1 MDEAPLLRRFA
12 HVTEKGMPMKALIP
26 AAGLGTR
33 FLPATKAQPK
43 EMLLVVD
50 RPAIQYVVE
59 EGLASDADEV
69 VIINSREKKAIE
81 EHFSPNPE
89 LVELLRARGKDAY
102 ADAVE
107 RVGDYNVSYVYQDEA
122 LGLGHA
128 VRCAHEKTG
137 DEPFYVLLGDVLVPD
152 NKMLPRM
159 QEVSDAHG
167 GASVIAVMPVPDD
180 QVSRFG
186 VIAGAAVADDV
197 WKIDALVEKPALE
210 DAPSNL
216 AVFGRYLLSARVME
230 LLADV
235 EPGVGG
241 EIQLTDALDAARGG
255 DVRADHRP
263 RRRLRHRHGGKL
275 AGNQQRAVQARSRIA
290 RTTVA
295 ELNGAIAKACR
306 HLAGL
311 RIV

>member
-1 MDEAPLLRRFA
+1 
-12 HVTEKGMPMKALIP
+12 MKALIP

-59 EGLASDADEV
+59 EGLASAADEV

-89 LVELLRARGKDAY
+89 LVVTLRARGKDQY
-102 ADAVE
+102 ADLVE
-107 RVGDYNVSYVYQDEA
+107 KVGAYNVSYVYQDEA

-128 VRCAHEKTG
+128 VRCAAEKTG

-152 NKMLPRM
+152 NQMLPRM

-186 VIAGAAVADDV
+186 VIAGAAVEGEDDV
-197 WKIDALVEKPALE
+197 WKVDALVEKPALE

-235 EPGVGG
+235 RPGVGG
-241 EIQLTDALDAARGG
+241 EIQLTDALDAVLREEEMYALVI
-255 DVRADHRP
+255 DSADGFDTGTVESWLETNNILF
-263 RRRLRHRHGGKL
+263 RR
-275 AGNQQRAVQARSRIA
+275 S
-290 RTTVA
+290 A
-295 ELNGAIAKACR
+295 ERRN
-306 HLAGL
+306 
-311 RIV
+311 

>member
-1 MDEAPLLRRFA
+1 
-12 HVTEKGMPMKALIP
+12 MKALIP

-59 EGLASDADEV
+59 EGLASAADEV

-81 EHFSPNPE
+81 DHFSPNPE
-89 LVELLRARGKDAY
+89 LVELLRARGKGKY
-102 ADAVE
+102 ADLVE
-107 RVGDYNVSYVYQDEA
+107 QVGNYNVSYVYQDEA

-128 VRCAHEKTG
+128 VRCAAEKTG

-152 NKMLPRM
+152 NQMLPRM

-186 VIAGAAVADDV
+186 VIAGAAVEGEDDV
-197 WKIDALVEKPALE
+197 WKVDALVEKPALE

-235 EPGVGG
+235 RPGVGG
-241 EIQLTDALDAARGG
+241 EIQLTDALDAVLREEEMYALVI
-255 DVRADHRP
+255 DPADGFDTGTVESWLETNNVLF
-263 RRRLRHRHGGKL
+263 RR
-275 AGNQQRAVQARSRIA
+275 S
-290 RTTVA
+290 A
-295 ELNGAIAKACR
+295 ERRN
-306 HLAGL
+306 
-311 RIV
+311 

>member
-81 EHFSPNPE
+81 DHFTPNPE

-107 RVGDYNVSYVYQDEA
+107 RVGNYNVSYVYQDEA

-216 AVFGRYLLSARVME
+216 AVFGRYLLLS
-230 LLADV
+230 L
-235 EPGVGG
+235 
-241 EIQLTDALDAARGG
+241 I
-255 DVRADHRP
+255 H
-263 RRRLRHRHGGKL
+263 
-275 AGNQQRAVQARSRIA
+275 I
-290 RTTVA
+290 
-295 ELNGAIAKACR
+295 
-306 HLAGL
+306 
-311 RIV
+311 

>member
-1 MDEAPLLRRFA
+1 
-12 HVTEKGMPMKALIP
+12 MKALIP

-59 EGLASDADEV
+59 EGLASAADEV

-81 EHFSPNPE
+81 EHFSPNPQ
-89 LVELLRARGKDAY
+89 LVATLRARGKDKY
-102 ADAVE
+102 ADLVE
-107 RVGDYNVSYVYQDEA
+107 QVGSYNVSYVYQDEA

-128 VRCAHEKTG
+128 VRCAAEKTG

-152 NKMLPRM
+152 NTMLPRMHM

-186 VIAGAAVADDV
+186 VISGAAVADDV
-197 WKIDALVEKPALE
+197 WKVDALVEKPALE

-216 AVFGRYLLSARVME
+216 AVFGRYLLSPRVME

-235 EPGVGG
+235 QPGVGG
-241 EIQLTDALDAARGG
+241 EIQLTDALDAVLREEEMYALVV
-255 DVRADHRP
+255 DPADGFDTGTVESWLETNNVLFG
-263 RRRLRHRHGGKL
+263 RLKG
-275 AGNQQRAVQARSRIA
+275 
-290 RTTVA
+290 
-295 ELNGAIAKACR
+295 
-306 HLAGL
+306 
-311 RIV
+311 

>member
-1 MDEAPLLRRFA
+1 
-12 HVTEKGMPMKALIP
+12 MKALIP

-59 EGLASDADEV
+59 EGLASAADEV

-81 EHFSPNPE
+81 EHFSPNSE

-102 ADAVE
+102 ADLVE
-107 RVGDYNVSYVYQDEA
+107 RVGNYNVSYVYQDEA

-128 VRCAHEKTG
+128 VRCAAEKTG

-186 VIAGAAVADDV
+186 VIAGAAVEGESDV
-197 WKIDALVEKPALE
+197 WKVDALVEKPALE

-216 AVFGRYLLSARVME
+216 AVFGRYLLSPRVME

-241 EIQLTDALDAARGG
+241 EIQLTDALDAVLREEEMYALVIDPSDGFDTGTVESWLETNNVLFR
-255 DVRADHRP
+255 RAAE
-263 RRRLRHRHGGKL
+263 RR
-275 AGNQQRAVQARSRIA
+275 
-290 RTTVA
+290 
-295 ELNGAIAKACR
+295 
-306 HLAGL
+306 
-311 RIV
+311 